1 MPSPPREKGRVS
13 RPRGSEEEFVLF
25 LQGIPARCRWQEL
38 KDLVRQTA
46 LHIRQAVVY
55 DDHHGFPTGLGQ
67 IIVKNEDE
75 AWRTYQSS
83 CYPSQN
89 QLPYET
95 HRGSYEEPILC
106 SSTELCGWVFNAPE
120 SYPKP
125 GRTGLPYFPRI
136 RYLNK
141 LDLSRARIWRSDQ
154 PHGHPTPA
162 FMPIFTDPLSQP
174 VPGMPNSP
182 ALRPAFCDPMA
193 FGILPA
199 YPMSH
204 MHPPI
209 MAPSIRLNQRRPN
222 HTPTGANNSSNASI
236 PRKAMYTYTHSHPPL
251 FPAYSN
257 APSRQPGRRT
267 IFIQNLS
274 PTTTAQDLR
283 NLLQEAAAGAIEK
296 CEVPT
301 DPETSRCKGFARVT
315 LASAEEAK
323 RAIGLYNNTVFMGS
337 KIRVKID
344 RSIHIAS
351 YNLNPGSG
359 MVTNPGKTESTTAAA
374 TAVVV
379 VDPPTGRTDQM
390 QPDGTCS
397 STSTSACSCAAS
409 ESSDDE
415 PKPVEPCETA
425 KPPLS
430 KPIDRCQPLV
440 INGSGIGRTAAVM
453 T

>member
-1 MPSPPREKGRVS
+1 MA
-13 RPRGSEEEFVLF
+13 
-25 LQGIPARCRWQEL
+25 IP
-38 KDLVRQTA
+38 
-46 LHIRQAVVY
+46 H
-55 DDHHGFPTGLGQ
+55 
-67 IIVKNEDE
+67 
-75 AWRTYQSS
+75 
-83 CYPSQN
+83 
-89 QLPYET
+89 
-95 HRGSYEEPILC
+95 
-106 SSTELCGWVFNAPE
+106 
-120 SYPKP
+120 
-125 GRTGLPYFPRI
+125 
-136 RYLNK
+136 
-141 LDLSRARIWRSDQ
+141 Q
-154 PHGHPTPA
+154 P